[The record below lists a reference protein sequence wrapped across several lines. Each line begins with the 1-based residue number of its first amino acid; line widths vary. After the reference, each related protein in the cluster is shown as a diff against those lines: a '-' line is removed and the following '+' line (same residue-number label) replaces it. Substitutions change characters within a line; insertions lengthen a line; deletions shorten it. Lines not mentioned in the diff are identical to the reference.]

1 MHFRKLTKHKYN
13 KWQDSILQSLI
24 NLESTN
30 PKEYWK
36 LVKSLKQNQFDKSPH
51 NQSDIIDPITLY
63 DYLKDPK
70 EEPKFKTNDYHVN
83 IDKVIDNYSI
93 ISKKIVHVLDT
104 KITANEVTKA
114 IGKLKFNKS
123 AGNDSI
129 YNEMIKLG
137 SGILSSSLCKSFN
150 LILGKG
156 YFPQKWTVGY
166 IVPIYKSESP
176 DNPSN
181 YSSRHFNFQLER

>member
-1 MHFRKLTKHKYN
+1 MAGLNIT
-13 KWQDSILQSLI
+13 ILDKVM
-24 NLESTN
+24 ESTN

-51 NQSDIIDPITLY
+51 NQSDIIDPVTWY
-63 DYLKDPK
+63 DYFKDPN

-93 ISKKIVHVLDT
+93 IAKKIVHVLDT
-104 KITANEVTKA
+104 EITANEVTKA

-129 YNEMIKLG
+129 YNEIIKSG
-137 SGILSSSLCKSFN
+137 SEILSSLCKLFN

-156 YFPQKWTVGY
+156 YFPQKWTVGC
-166 IVPIYKSESP
+166 IVPICKSESP
-176 DNPSN
+176 GSPSN
-181 YSSRHFNFQLER
+181 YRGVKSRYLDCYGGENQRI